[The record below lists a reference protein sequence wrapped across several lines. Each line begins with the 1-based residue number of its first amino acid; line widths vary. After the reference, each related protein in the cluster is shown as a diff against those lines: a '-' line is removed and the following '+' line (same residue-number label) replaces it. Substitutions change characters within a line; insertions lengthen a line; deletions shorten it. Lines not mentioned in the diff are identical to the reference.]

1 MPSRIKSAGYNFSNR
16 SFLLGKSRQFQDAE
30 PASIHTS
37 KISGILSFTWP
48 QFHFIFTSSIH
59 GLCRSSGMLP
69 ASFFS
74 SSIEPTTT
82 KSLHCLHFH
91 TGNGVPQYL
100 CLVIPLSLRFAS
112 QLSKFFEPA
121 KSGIHFMLSFIFLM
135 RSFKSS
141 ILKNHWVVVL

>member
-1 MPSRIKSAGYNFSNR
+1 MPSRMKSAGYIFSNK

-48 QFHFIFTSSIH
+48 QLHFIFTSSIH
-59 GLCRSSGMLP
+59 GLCKSSGILP

-74 SSIEPTTT
+74 SSMEPTTT
-82 KSLHCLHFH
+82 KSLHFLHFH

-100 CLVIPLSLRFAS
+100 CLVIPLSLKLAS
-112 QLSKFFEPA
+112 QLSKFLEPA
-121 KSGIHFMLSFIFLM
+121 KSGTHFIPLFSSRIL
-135 RSFKSS
+135 SFKSS
-141 ILKNHWVVVL
+141 ILKNH